1 MSGSPSAVL
10 PSGGWDHRVPFPA
23 AVILSPLPPN
33 ALWTSQACLLLTGG
47 LCWQINICQISTFNV
62 LSFSIS
68 SVKYVSCMWK
78 ELGCFDIIFAQ
89 ILTAH
94 NFCLT
99 RIMAW
104 ILIYANALGY
114 FLSIKVEFVMR
125 NMISI
130 CLCYCIWE
138 GGLKSATSRKL
149 KKTNKTAYF

>member
-1 MSGSPSAVL
+1 MRRMDVNKHTL
-10 PSGGWDHRVPFPA
+10 IH
-23 AVILSPLPPN
+23 N
-33 ALWTSQACLLLTGG
+33 CL
-47 LCWQINICQISTFNV
+47 
-62 LSFSIS
+62 
-68 SVKYVSCMWK
+68 K
-78 ELGCFDIIFAQ
+78 ELGCFHIIFAQ

-99 RIMAW
+99 RITAS

-114 FLSIKVEFVMR
+114 FLSIKVEFVLR

-130 CLCYCIWE
+130 CLCCCIWE